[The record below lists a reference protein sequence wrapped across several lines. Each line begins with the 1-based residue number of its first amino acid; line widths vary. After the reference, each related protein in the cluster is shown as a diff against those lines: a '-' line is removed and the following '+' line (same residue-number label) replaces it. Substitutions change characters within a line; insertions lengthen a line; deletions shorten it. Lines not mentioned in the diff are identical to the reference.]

1 VAIPKPIIRLVN
13 IEMAYQ
19 MAGEDFLALEGIDL
33 TIHGNDYVA
42 ITGPS
47 GSGKSTLMNI
57 LGCLATPSA
66 GQYFLA
72 GVDVAGLDEGELA
85 RVRNRSIGF
94 VFQSFNLL
102 PRLTAVQNVMLPL
115 RFRFTPT
122 KIRRELANQA
132 LETVG
137 LGHRVHH
144 LPNQLSGGQRQ
155 RVAIAR
161 ALVTQPE
168 VLLADEPTGNLDS
181 RTTEEVMGLFDSLHD
196 QGQTIVVVT
205 HEKEI
210 SDRCRRQLVLVD
222 GRIRSDSRGGAGHRV
237 QRVEARGLCSV

>member
-1 VAIPKPIIRLVN
+1 MAIPKPIIRLVN